1 MLTVMG
7 MGTTPAARQPMR
19 APEWLAIQP
28 MGTVTVAP
36 IRTAM
41 AGMMP
46 AMHFQTWP
54 TNGWTKMVMD
64 TVTMQLDHCPTHA
77 LASLEVRALTDM
89 AAQMMTGMECRT

>member
-1 MLTVMG
+1 ME
-7 MGTTPAARQPMR
+7 TTPVARQPMR

-28 MGTVTVAP
+28 METVTVAST
-36 IRTAM
+36 RTAM

-46 AMHFQTWP
+46 TMHFQTWP

-77 LASLEVRALTDM
+77 LASREVRPLTDM
-89 AAQMMTGMECRT
+89 AAQMMTAMECLT